1 MVTQKFPPFSGV
13 DMIRITKFVRYL
25 PEFGWQP
32 IVLTARNSE
41 SELDARDTEIL
52 AELPAN
58 LEIHRVVCPSLH
70 QLSRLL
76 GLRVTQ
82 GSLAHADSGAYSQVR
97 ALFVPDLYV
106 GWYFTAVRRARRI
119 FRSRRIDLLFS
130 TSPRETSHLI
140 ARSLHRRYG
149 CPWIAD
155 FRDPWTDKFTRPERI
170 PLLDRLDR
178 RLERVVLEEAN
189 RILIAWPGIA
199 DGFKCVNCT
208 IRDKLEYLSNGFDE
222 NDFAALKPR
231 TFSRFTIVYAGK
243 FHRMLT
249 PEPIFEAL
257 RMLHTTVPELDR
269 KLQLLLVGR
278 QDPYIRR
285 LIETFRLESIVQ
297 PIAQVSHAESL
308 RYVSGADMLLLS
320 ISDHDPRHI
329 SSKFFEYLRANRP
342 ILLLAPANAAILEI
356 VRRLKLNR
364 CIVSRSPEVLA
375 AQIIKSLKEN
385 AHYGPNS
392 AKTTRGLVQFER
404 RRLTERLA
412 EIFDT
417 ELYNR

>member
-1 MVTQKFPPFSGV
+1 MTQKFPPFSGV
-13 DMIRITKFVRYL
+13 DMIRITKFARYL

-52 AELPAN
+52 AELPEN
-58 LEIHRVVCPSLH
+58 LEIHRVLCPSLH

-82 GSLAHADSGAYSQVR
+82 GSLAHADSGVYSRVR

-119 FRSRRIDLLFS
+119 FRARRIDLVFS

-140 ARSLHRRYG
+140 ARSLHRQYG

-155 FRDPWTDKFTRPERI
+155 FRDPWTDKFTRPKRI
-170 PLLDRLDR
+170 PMLDRFDR

-208 IRDKLEYLSNGFDE
+208 IGDKLEYLSNGFDE
-222 NDFAALKPR
+222 NDFTALKPR
-231 TFSRFTIVYAGK
+231 TFDRFTIVYAGK

-257 RMLHTTVPELDR
+257 AKLHTTVPELDR

-278 QDPYIRR
+278 QDPYTKR
-285 LIETFRLESIVQ
+285 LIGTFRLESIVQ
-297 PIAQVSHAESL
+297 PVAQVTHAESL
-308 RYVSGADMLLLS
+308 RYISGADMLLLS
-320 ISDHDPRHI
+320 ISEHDPRHI

-342 ILLLAPANAAILEI
+342 ILLLSSANSAIIEI
-356 VRRLKLNR
+356 VRRLKLDR
-364 CIVSRSPEVLA
+364 CIVSRSPDVLA
-375 AQIIKSLKEN
+375 AQIKTSLKES
-385 AHYGPNS
+385 AQRRPNI
-392 AKTTRGLVQFER
+392 AKTNHDLVEFER
-404 RRLTERLA
+404 RHLTERLA
-412 EIFDT
+412 VIFDA
-417 ELYNR
+417 ELHHR